1 MDAKARQHDRLS
13 MITVAELIERLEELP
28 PYWQVQATR
37 SGRSLAVWNE
47 DSADYGYV
55 FTDEQD
61 TKLLT
66 RQA

>member
-1 MDAKARQHDRLS
+1 